1 MVNEVTIGDLSI
13 NLRMRFEALEKG
25 AKVVQKRLK
34 EIESENKNLVN
45 SNKELDAS
53 WIAISVTAA
62 LTFSKIVGAVK
73 DATEEYKAHT
83 QAMEAL
89 KNVASYT
96 GNSMDAFSG
105 IMDKYSGIIEQT
117 DLADTIK
124 NFSLM
129 GMSVEETD
137 KMIQALTNSAIR
149 NRNANY
155 TVSQAVKVAS
165 DGYKQGLSTLS
176 DSAGV
181 TENLSV
187 MLDNHAKTLGKTA
200 SQLTETEKNQA
211 YLNRTML
218 AAEPFAGAMEG
229 YLDSLA
235 GKQGEY
241 SQAMRET
248 KIAYAEALEP
258 TLIAVTEAKTKLLT
272 IITNLISGH
281 KEETAGL
288 TTFAVTMTAGIAV
301 IVLAKKARDAYTKST
316 IAATIAEKGF
326 TAALKANPLTA
337 VLVAVSTGMG
347 VYAIY
352 KTKTEELAE
361 AQAKLNEIT
370 KQYEQIQ
377 NGLFKYS
384 SENIVEMEANQK
396 AISDQISL
404 LLALNAMKNDFE
416 ENTITVGGVEIYTD
430 YSSGELTD
438 GVQKAKELKDEIK
451 ALEKA
456 LEDSRAKNGNFG
468 DSFDELNEKLKQT
481 NGWLNEAAT
490 SQKIKSA
497 IDTTAVRTQQKEAA
511 QLRINADEMQ
521 NYLDVVKKG
530 DKTTTEYQEAI
541 NALTKEYPDFIN
553 AEGEASSLLQD
564 EINNLKGKAEQAWN
578 TSQETING
586 NIEVISSYIAMAEAA
601 ANDEAQQEELARAI
615 GISYSNIIPTLT
627 SVLNILEAIG
637 NAQPTQVAG
646 TTYKPKTYKSSG
658 SSYSN
663 KRLDNY
669 KKEIAHKKAMDQ
681 ISLREEINMYQYA
694 LNAYARTTDEK
705 RELREKIYSLNKEL
719 ANKEKEMLDKQTED
733 YETYIQQQINN
744 RGAEYNINE
753 RNRDYNK
760 IIAMHQSYLNQIMKD
775 ERLSL
780 EERQEIYREELSIIR
795 DYEQQKRDLR
805 VEQIDNT
812 VSNLTDAI
820 TKQLEEMQEKDK
832 KLLDENLKV
841 VEEWKNARINAINEE
856 YDARIEAINKE
867 LEALDKAEQQKTRD
881 EEDAEYEKKKKRLEE
896 LVAFEHDAVTKAN
909 YQKELDKWIAEYQ
922 KTLDKRAL
930 EDKKEA
936 LNEQKD
942 LLQQEQENQVQ
953 SIEKEAERQTEIY
966 EKQLD
971 ELEKY
976 YDEQIDMAQK
986 TAENMLLNVEQ
997 NQDKILNLLRNYGN
1011 DYEITGQTLGEK
1023 LAQGINEGIAN
1034 KIQNIIAGIQ
1044 NNIDAKIE
1052 AQIDKMASSAYRYE
1066 VGVGKSEVKSITT
1079 NVVQNNYIEQN
1090 PEMPSETHRKLK
1102 NVSENL
1108 AAEITGA
1115 W

>member
-1 MVNEVTIGDLSI
+1 MANEVTIGELAIDLK
-13 NLRMRFEALEKG
+13 LRVEALEK
-25 AKVVQKRLK
+25 ATKIAEKRLK
-34 EIESENKNLVN
+34 EIENENKNLVN

-53 WIAISVTAA
+53 WIAISVTAG
-62 LTFSKIVGAVK
+62 LTFNKIVGAVK
-73 DATEEYKAHT
+73 EATEEYKSHM
-83 QAMEAL
+83 QSMEAL
-89 KNVASYT
+89 RNVANYT
-96 GNSMDAFSG
+96 KNDMQDFTAIMNKYEG
-105 IMDKYSGIIEQT
+105 ILEQT

-129 GMSVEETD
+129 GFTVEQTD
-137 KMIQALTNSAIR
+137 QMIQALTNSAIR

-187 MLDNHAKTLGKTA
+187 MLDNYAKSIGKTA
-200 SQLTETEKNQA
+200 SQLTEAEKNQA

-235 GKQGEY
+235 GKQAQY

-248 KIAYAEALEP
+248 KIAYAEAMEP
-258 TLIAVTEAKTKLLT
+258 TMIAMTEAKTKLLT
-272 IITNLISGH
+272 IITNLISSH

-288 TTFAVTMTAGIAV
+288 TTFAVTMTAGIAA
-301 IVLAKKARDAYTKST
+301 IVLAKKARDAYAKST
-316 IAATIAEKGF
+316 IKATIAEKGF
-326 TAALKANPLTA
+326 TAALAANPLTA
-337 VLVAVSTGMG
+337 ILIAVSAGMG
-347 VYAIY
+347 IY
-352 KTKTEELAE
+352 TAHKTKTEELAA
-361 AQAKLNEIT
+361 AQEKLNEIT
-370 KQYEQIQ
+370 ERYNQIQ
-377 NGLFKYS
+377 NGTFEYS
-384 SENIVEMEANQK
+384 DENIAEMEDRRK
-396 AISDQISL
+396 AIGDQMTLIKTIESIQNH
-404 LLALNAMKNDFE
+404 LNE
-416 ENTITVGGVEIYTD
+416 TVIAAPHGIIYTEGID
-430 YSSGELTD
+430 
-438 GVQKAKELKDEIK
+438 KAKEYEKELKSCKK
-451 ALEKA
+451 ALE
-456 LEDSRAKNGNFG
+456 ESRKENGNYG
-468 DSFDELNEKLKQT
+468 DSFDEVHQKLLET
-481 NGWLNEAAT
+481 NKYINEATTA
-490 SQKIKSA
+490 QKIKNS
-497 IDTTAVRTQQKEAA
+497 IDTATVKTQQQEAA
-511 QLRINADEMQ
+511 QLRINVDEMQ
-521 NYLDVVKKG
+521 NYLDIIKKG
-530 DKTTTEYQEAI
+530 DKSTTAYQNAVKELSKAYPEAAKGEVFLTDVAQDYI
-541 NALTKEYPDFIN
+541 NSQKIA
-553 AEGEASSLLQD
+553 
-564 EINNLKGKAEQAWN
+564 AEQAWN

-586 NIEVISSYIAMAEAA
+586 NIEVISSYINMAEAA
-601 ANDEAQQEELARAI
+601 ANDVGKQEELARAI
-615 GISYSNIIPTLT
+615 GISYENIIPTLT
-627 SVLNILEAIG
+627 SVLNILEAMG
-637 NAQPTQVAG
+637 NQTPTTVPGVVKTG
-646 TTYKPKTYKSSG
+646 TKKSYSG
-658 SSYSN
+658 GGSYSN

-681 ISLREEINMYQYA
+681 LSINEEINMYQYA
-694 LNAYARTTDEK
+694 LRAYARTTDEK
-705 RELREKIYSLNKEL
+705 RELREKIYELNKEL
-719 ANKEKEMLDKQTED
+719 ANKEKEMLNQQTED

-780 EERQEIYREELSIIR
+780 EERQEIYREELSVIR

-841 VEEWKNARINAINEE
+841 IEEWKNARINAINEE

-881 EEDAEYEKKKKRLEE
+881 EEDADYQRKRNRLQE
-896 LVAFEHDAVTKAN
+896 LIDYEHDVTNKAN
-909 YQKELDKWIAEYQ
+909 YQKELDKLVADYQ

-953 SIEKEAERQTEIY
+953 SIEKEAERQTEVY

-976 YDEQIDMAQK
+976 YDEQINRAQK
-986 TAENMLLNVEQ
+986 TAENMLLNVSQ
-997 NQDKILNLLRNYGN
+997 NQDKILNLLRNYGGE
-1011 DYEITGQTLGEK
+1011 YEITGQTLGEK

-1034 KIQNIIAGIQ
+1034 KIQNIIANIQ
-1044 NNIDAKIE
+1044 NSLDAKIE
-1052 AQIDKMASSAYRYE
+1052 AHIAKIASSAYSYE
-1066 VGVGKSEVKSITT
+1066 AGAGKSEVKSITT

-1090 PEMPSETHRKLK
+1090 PEMPSETYRKLN
-1102 NVSENL
+1102 NVSQKL
-1108 AAEITGA
+1108 AEELAGA
-1115 W
+1115 

>member
-1 MVNEVTIGDLSI
+1 MANEVTIGDLSI

-25 AKVVQKRLK
+25 AKVVKKRLQ
-34 EIESENKNLVN
+34 EIENENKNLVN

-53 WIAISVTAA
+53 WIAISATAVV
-62 LTFSKIVGAVK
+62 TFSKIIGAVR
-73 DATEEYKAHT
+73 DATEEYKAHA
-83 QAMEAL
+83 QSMEAL
-89 KNVASYT
+89 RNVASYT

-187 MLDNHAKTLGKTA
+187 MLDNYAKSIGKTA
-200 SQLTETEKNQA
+200 SQLTEAEKNQA

-218 AAEPFAGAMEG
+218 AAEPFANAMEG
-229 YLDSLA
+229 YMDSLA
-235 GKQGEY
+235 GKQAEY

-258 TLIAVTEAKTKLLT
+258 TVIAMTEIKTKLLT
-272 IITNLISGH
+272 VITNLISGH
-281 KEETAGL
+281 KGEVAGL

-301 IVLAKKARDAYTKST
+301 IVAAKKARDAYTKST
-316 IAATIAEKGF
+316 LHATIAEKGF
-326 TAALKANPLTA
+326 TAALKANPLIAVTSIISITA
-337 VLVAVSTGMG
+337 GA
-347 VYAIY
+347 YAIY
-352 KTKTEELAE
+352 KSKTDELAE
-361 AQAKLNEIT
+361 AQNKLNEIT
-370 KQYEQIQ
+370 DRYNKIQEGTYEYTNDNIFQAEEDKKAIEEQINLLERKIDLEEKIRNAPANDDYFVYKDG
-377 NGLFKYS
+377 NGDSSLYDDSEVAKY
-384 SENIVEMEANQK
+384 I
-396 AISDQISL
+396 D
-404 LLALNAMKNDFE
+404 
-416 ENTITVGGVEIYTD
+416 
-430 YSSGELTD
+430 ELDCIEKKLKT
-438 GVQKAKELKDEIK
+438 ARKE
-451 ALEKA
+451 
-456 LEDSRAKNGNFG
+456 NGNFG
-468 DSFDELNEKLKQT
+468 NSIDELNNKLKE
-481 NGWLNEAAT
+481 NENYLEEANAVQNI
-490 SQKIKSA
+490 SKALDIQSIKA
-497 IDTTAVRTQQKEAA
+497 KQNEAA
-511 QLRINADEMQ
+511 QLKVNTNRMQ
-521 NYLDVVKKG
+521 NYLNIVKEG
-530 DKTTTEYQEAI
+530 DNTTTEYQDAVKELAKAYPEA
-541 NALTKEYPDFIN
+541 TN
-553 AEGEASSLLQD
+553 AEGIMIEQAQGFIDAERLKADEAWKGSQDTINAYIAILNTALSSEQVQRQVAQNVGASWEEIVPRLQNVLGLLQTMA
-564 EINNLKGKAEQAWN
+564 GYTVTQVP
-578 TSQETING
+578 
-586 NIEVISSYIAMAEAA
+586 NITPKS
-601 ANDEAQQEELARAI
+601 
-615 GISYSNIIPTLT
+615 T
-627 SVLNILEAIG
+627 SVSRR
-637 NAQPTQVAG
+637 
-646 TTYKPKTYKSSG
+646 SSGGGG

-669 KKEIAHKKAMDQ
+669 KKEIAHKKNMDQ
-681 ISLREEINMYQYA
+681 LSINEEINMYQYA
-694 LNAYARTTDEK
+694 LRAYARTTDEK
-705 RELREKIYSLNKEL
+705 RELREKIYELNKEL
-719 ANKEKEMLDKQTED
+719 ANKEKEILDRQTED

-760 IIAMHQSYLNQIMKD
+760 IIAMHKSYLNQIMKD

-780 EERQEIYREELSIIR
+780 DERQEIYREELSTIR

-841 VEEWKNARINAINEE
+841 IEEWKNARINAINEE

-881 EEDAEYEKKKKRLEE
+881 EEDTEYEKKKKRLEE

-909 YQKELDKWIAEYQ
+909 YQKELDKLIAEYQ

-936 LNEQKD
+936 LNEQKE

-976 YDEQIDMAQK
+976 YDEQINMAQK
-986 TAENMLLNVEQ
+986 TAESMLLNVEQ
-997 NQDKILNLLRNYGN
+997 NQDRILNLLKNYGN
-1011 DYEITGQTLGEK
+1011 EYEITGQSLGEK

-1034 KIQNIIAGIQ
+1034 KIENIVASIQ
-1044 NNIDAKIE
+1044 NNLDARIE
-1052 AQIDKMASSAYRYE
+1052 AQIAKIAGSAYRYE
-1066 VGVGKSEVKSITT
+1066 EGAGKTAVKSITT

-1090 PEMPSETHRKLK
+1090 PEMPSETYRKLR

-1108 AAEITGA
+1108 AAEIAGG
-1115 W
+1115 

>member
-1 MVNEVTIGDLSI
+1 MANDVTIGELAI
-13 NLRMRFEALEKG
+13 GLKLRVEALEK
-25 AKVVQKRLK
+25 ATKIAEKRLK
-34 EIESENKNLVN
+34 EIENENKNLVE
-45 SNKELDAS
+45 SNKEVDAS
-53 WIAISVTAA
+53 WIAISATAVI
-62 LTFSKIVGAVK
+62 TFSKIVGAVK

-83 QAMEAL
+83 QSMEAL

-105 IMDKYSGIIEQT
+105 IMDKYSGILEQT

-129 GMSVEETD
+129 NFTVEQTD
-137 KMIQALTNSAIR
+137 QMIQALTNSAIR

-187 MLDNHAKTLGKTA
+187 MLDNYAKSLGKTA

-258 TLIAVTEAKTKLLT
+258 TLIAVTEAKTKLVT
-272 IITNLISGH
+272 IIGNLINSNN
-281 KEETAGL
+281 TATNVVTTFGVTFLGL
-288 TTFAVTMTAGIAV
+288 TTI
-301 IVLAKKARDAYTKST
+301 IVGAKKAIDLYKTAI
-316 IAATIAEKGF
+316 IAATGATKTFKIAVGTGI
-326 TAALKANPLTA
+326 TAAIISGVISLTNA
-337 VLVAVSTGMG
+337 
-347 VYAIY
+347 Y
-352 KTKTEELAE
+352 KDNKVELEELRIEQERYRDVLNDTVEFNPDNINSLENTKGKLDKYIKDLKEMEGYRDSIQDAIMLKENAIDMGLEDKYIEQADVIIEELQNKNTVITQEVKKQSDELKELFGINKQTLLSYNDLSGILDVYTKRLEE
-361 AQAKLNEIT
+361 ANAI
-370 KQYEQIQ
+370 
-377 NGLFKYS
+377 
-384 SENIVEMEANQK
+384 ENIANTLD
-396 AISDQISL
+396 IEST
-404 LLALNAMKNDFE
+404 KN
-416 ENTITVGGVEIYTD
+416 
-430 YSSGELTD
+430 
-438 GVQKAKELKDEIK
+438 K
-451 ALEKA
+451 
-456 LEDSRAKNGNFG
+456 
-468 DSFDELNEKLKQT
+468 
-481 NGWLNEAAT
+481 
-490 SQKIKSA
+490 
-497 IDTTAVRTQQKEAA
+497 QKETAEMKKTA
-511 QLRINADEMQ
+511 QQMRE
-521 NYLDVVKKG
+521 YLNIIKTG
-530 DKTTTEYQEAI
+530 DKTTSEYQ
-541 NALTKEYPDFIN
+541 NAVDELTKKYPEAASAGGPLIDVLEGIISAEELQ
-553 AEGEASSLLQD
+553 AEGEWNKTQSFINNQISQINLALENKRVQEEVASYIGKSWSDIEPGLRTVLNLLQ
-564 EINNLKGKAEQAWN
+564 
-578 TSQETING
+578 T
-586 NIEVISSYIAMAEAA
+586 MA
-601 ANDEAQQEELARAI
+601 
-615 GISYSNIIPTLT
+615 GYSPADVPNVTP
-627 SVLNILEAIG
+627 V
-637 NAQPTQVAG
+637 
-646 TTYKPKTYKSSG
+646 KTYKSSG
-658 SSYSN
+658 GGSYSN

-681 ISLREEINMYQYA
+681 LSINEEINMYQYA
-694 LNAYARTTDEK
+694 LRAYTRTTDEK

-753 RNRDYNK
+753 RNKDYNK
-760 IIAMHQSYLNQIMKD
+760 IIAMHKSYLNQIMQD

-780 EERQEIYREELSIIR
+780 DERQEIYREELSVIR

-841 VEEWKNARINAINEE
+841 IEEWKNARINAINEE
-856 YDARIEAINKE
+856 YDARIETINKE

-896 LVAFEHDAVTKAN
+896 LVTFEHDAVTKAN
-909 YQKELDKWIAEYQ
+909 YQKELDKLIDEYQ
-922 KTLDKRAL
+922 KTLDKRVL

-953 SIEKEAERQTEIY
+953 SIEKEAERQTEVY

-976 YDEQIDMAQK
+976 YDEQINMAQK

-997 NQDKILNLLRNYGN
+997 NQDKILNLLKNYGN
-1011 DYEITGQTLGEK
+1011 EYEITGQTLGEK
-1023 LAQGINEGIAN
+1023 LAQGINEGIVN
-1034 KIQNIIAGIQ
+1034 KIQNIIANIQ
-1044 NNIDAKIE
+1044 NSLDAKIE
-1052 AQIDKMASSAYRYE
+1052 AQIAKIASSAYNYE
-1066 VGVGKSEVKSITT
+1066 AGTNKPQVTT
-1079 NVVQNNYIEQN
+1079 VEINQTNKFEQI
-1090 PEMPSETHRKLK
+1090 PETPSETYRKLR

-1108 AAEITGA
+1108 AAEIAGG
-1115 W
+1115 